1 MSSNERLK
9 VKQYIEY
16 YLDFDGYVVDLI
28 TRLQRMEEEWP
39 GCYIQT
45 WRDGDPSFWY
55 ERPETDVEY
64 DKRVADLKLKEER
77 ALVQKREQYEKLKKE
92 LGLDDKA

>member
-28 TRLQRMEEEWP
+28 DRLQRIEKEWP
-39 GCYIQT
+39 GCYIEI
-45 WRDGDPSFWY
+45 WKDEYPSIWY

-64 DKRVADLKLKEER
+64 ADRIARLKSRER
-77 ALVQKREQYEKLKKE
+77 EVLEQKKAQYERLKK
-92 LGLDDKA
+92 LGLDEQ

>member
-9 VKQYIEY
+9 VKQYIDY

-28 TRLQRMEEEWP
+28 ARLQRMEEEWP

-45 WRDGDPSFWY
+45 WRGDDFSVWY

-64 DKRVADLKLKEER
+64 ADRIARLKSRER
-77 ALVQKREQYEKLKKE
+77 EVLTKKMKQYERLKKE